1 MQATEKISSTQLGL
15 LIFTF
20 IISTNLLTVPSFT
33 VMFAMQDAW
42 ISELIS
48 SVTGFV
54 SIWVMC
60 ELARRYPGLTI
71 EQYSSRILGKWLGKL
86 AAANYAYYW
95 FISIST
101 ITTQHTGFVNTLL
114 LPESPFLVI
123 SLTLL
128 VLSGAAAYMGIEV
141 IARSNEFLTLLLL
154 FLFIPLL
161 ILTVTEADAHLL
173 KPVMENGLVPVLQGA
188 VNPAGG
194 FMNQVFILGW
204 LLPYFQSSGKARR
217 ASIFALTGVTLM
229 SVSLVL
235 LTLMILGPLTGKLT
249 YSFLSVVQYIGI
261 EGSFERLEAIA
272 VATWV
277 IGCFIKIAV
286 SVFIFSLCV
295 SRLFGIRDYRDLV
308 FPLALLSLVGSV
320 WIFPNAAALLNYLVF
335 TFPVLAFVNQ
345 TVIPL
350 ALLTVDAARRKTAP
364 SLLQ

>member
-1 MQATEKISSTQLGL
+1 MQVTEKISRTQLGY

-42 ISELIS
+42 ISELIAS
-48 SVTGFV
+48 ATGFV

-60 ELARRYPGLTI
+60 ELSRRYPGLTI
-71 EQYSSRILGKWLGKL
+71 EQYSARILGKWLGKL
-86 AAANYAYYW
+86 AAASYAYYW

-101 ITTQHTGFVNTLL
+101 LTTQHTGFVSTLL

-128 VLSGAAAYMGIEV
+128 ALSGIAAFLGIEV

-154 FLFIPLL
+154 VLFIPLL
-161 ILTVTEADAHLL
+161 VLTIKDADVHQL
-173 KPVMENGLVPVLQGA
+173 KPIVENGFGPVLQGA
-188 VNPAGG
+188 FNPAGG

-204 LLPYFQSSGKARR
+204 LLSYYESSSKARKV
-217 ASIFALTGVTLM
+217 SLIALTCVTLM
-229 SVSLVL
+229 SVSLIM
-235 LTLMILGPLTGKLT
+235 LTVMILGPLTDKLT

-272 VATWV
+272 VSTWV
-277 IGCFIKIAV
+277 IGCFVKISV
-286 SVFIFSLCV
+286 SLFIFCV
-295 SRLFGIRDYRDLV
+295 CISRIFGISDYRDLV
-308 FPLALLSLVGSV
+308 FPLSLLSLIGSV

-335 TFPVLAFVNQ
+335 TFPLLAFLNQ
-345 TVIPL
+345 SLIPL
-350 ALLTVDAARRKTAP
+350 LLLIVDAAKRKAAP
-364 SLLQ
+364 SML

>member
-1 MQATEKISSTQLGL
+1 MQATEKISSTQLGF

-42 ISELIS
+42 ISELIAS
-48 SVTGFV
+48 ATGFL
-54 SIWVMC
+54 SIAVMC
-60 ELARRYPGLTI
+60 ELSRRYPGLTV
-71 EQYSSRILGKWLGKL
+71 EQYSTRILGKWLGKIVS
-86 AAANYAYYW
+86 ANYAYYW

-101 ITTQHTGFVNTLL
+101 ITMQHTGFVGTLL
-114 LPESPFLVI
+114 LPETPFTVI

-128 VLSGAAAYMGIEV
+128 VLSGAAALLGIEV

-154 FLFIPLL
+154 VMFIPLL
-161 ILTVTEADAHLL
+161 ILTISEANAHLL
-173 KPVMENGLVPVLQGA
+173 KPVMENGPLPVLQGA
-188 VNPAGG
+188 INPAGG

-204 LLPYFQSSGKARR
+204 LLPYYQSSGNARKP
-217 ASIFALTGVTLM
+217 SIIALSGVTLM
-229 SVSLVL
+229 SVSLIM
-235 LTLMILGPLTGKLT
+235 LTIMILGPLTGKLT

-277 IGCFIKIAV
+277 IGCFVKIAV
-286 SVFIFSLCV
+286 SVFIFSVCV
-295 SRLFGIRDYRDLV
+295 GRLFGIRDYRDLV
-308 FPLALLSLVGSV
+308 LPLALLSLVGSV

-335 TFPVLAFVNQ
+335 TFPVLAFANQ

-350 ALLTVDAARRKTAP
+350 VLLAVDAARRKTTS